1 MNAVA
6 TDHKPLLADLKRDGW
21 QAVFAGGAACLTI
34 ALALQLGHDLDWWQT
49 AGALVSYAAMITLG
63 ARWLP
68 AHLPHAVLG
77 PANRVTVLRAALIAT
92 LMPLVL
98 LLDEAGWSVPSIAL
112 AALALDA
119 VDGWTAR
126 RFGVASDFGARIDR
140 ELDALTV
147 LVLSL
152 LLWRVG
158 DMGAWVLAAG
168 LWRYLFLILGR
179 VDRRFAVPLAPAPW
193 RAWACGLSVGLLI
206 LGLVPALPPG
216 GAVVAGIV
224 AVAALSTSFLRDI
237 VSLARRTPGP
247 AHHEDTGRTP

>member
-21 QAVFAGGAACLTI
+21 RAVFAGGIACLTL
-34 ALALQLGHDLDWWQT
+34 ALALQLGHGMDWRLA
-49 AGALVSYAAMITLG
+49 AGALASFAAMTTLG

-77 PANRVTVLRAALIAT
+77 PANRLTMLRAALIAN

-98 LLDEAGWSVPSIAL
+98 LLDDAGWSVPSIAL

-119 VDGWTAR
+119 ADGWTAR
-126 RFGVASDFGARIDR
+126 RFGMASDFGARIDR

-152 LLWRVG
+152 LLWRIG
-158 DMGAWVLAAG
+158 DVGAWVLAAG
-168 LWRYLFLILGR
+168 LWRYAFLILGR
-179 VDRRFAVPLAPAPW
+179 IDRRFAVPLTPAPW
-193 RAWACGLSVGLLI
+193 RAWACGLAVGSLI
-206 LGLVPALPPG
+206 LGLVPTIPPEG
-216 GAVVAGIV
+216 TIAAGIAAV
-224 AVAALSTSFLRDI
+224 AVLSTSFLHDI
-237 VSLARRTPGP
+237 VSLATRT
-247 AHHEDTGRTP
+247 AASEHDEKTGRMP